1 MAEDFDPTQLSD
13 LEILSLPESNV
24 PAGKLDAFLARRAEV
39 IEKQET
45 GQTALALDP
54 AHDARQ
60 RPDRTIKKQEEQ
72 ISLQRYLV
80 AMQDIRDREDELIE
94 EIEVEHRETL
104 RRLKDIDAHAIKLRD
119 GRRAY
124 VDGDEFRDRHG
135 ILLRGADRREADRLK
150 TKTSS
155 TWAEESEW
163 EKRSDLELGVLHNLR
178 ENRQKLDDTLNNSAK
193 TTATER
199 AEILKQEKPL
209 LARYE
214 IQTRDLMQSYSTD
227 YADAYETKGSGRTAA
242 SYASTLDGAK
252 NAPTVAPDF
261 SAAATGQA
269 PKPETQDLKAEPPA
283 PALTPTGP

>member
-60 RPDRTIKKQEEQ
+60 RPDRTIEKQEEQ

-80 AMQDIRDREDELIE
+80 AMQGIRDREDELIE
-94 EIEVEHRETL
+94 EIEAEHRQTL
-104 RRLKDIDAHAIKLRD
+104 RRLENIDAHAIKLRD

-124 VDGDEFRDRHG
+124 VDGDEFRDRYG
-135 ILLRGADRREADRLK
+135 ILLRGADRQEAERLR

-155 TWAEESEW
+155 TWTEQSEW
-163 EKRSDLELGVLHNLR
+163 EKRNDLELSVLHNLR
-178 ENRQKLDDTLNNSAK
+178 ENRQKLDDTLDNSAK

-214 IQTRDLMQSYSTD
+214 RQTDDLTQSYSAD

-242 SYASTLDGAK
+242 SYAATLDGAK
-252 NAPTVAPDF
+252 NSPTVAPDF
-261 SAAATGQA
+261 SAAAARQA
-269 PKPETQDLKAEPPA
+269 PKPEPQHPKPEPSGP
-283 PALTPTGP
+283 TPGLSGL